1 MLLLVTRIAVVVL
14 SVSLATQGFMGEMTP
29 AMGALGWLTVALT
42 TITEVI
48 QRVTIS
54 ELNNKL
60 TEKKEEKINVEE

>member
-1 MLLLVTRIAVVVL
+1 
-14 SVSLATQGFMGEMTP
+14 MTP